1 MSPAQCLRGHLHWF
15 GPLLSRFAGCVSM
28 SIEVPNSV
36 DEFIQGEREPA
47 SSGVIVVL
55 GFVSM
60 LSFLILYG
68 ILFPGR
74 DMPVISEV
82 LPMFEGV
89 FDSGI
94 WFFLLGVV
102 FGAFSIIATM
112 LTEATSE

>member
-1 MSPAQCLRGHLHWF
+1 MFLAQRLRGHLRWF
-15 GPLLSRFAGCVSM
+15 GPLLSRFAGFVSM
-28 SIEVPNSV
+28 SIEVPSSV
-36 DEFIQGEREPA
+36 DEFIQGEKEPA
-47 SSGVIVVL
+47 SSGVVVVL

-94 WFFLLGVV
+94 WFFLLGVI